1 MTRYQP
7 TYQHSIEH
15 PEAFWAEQA
24 KRIPW
29 YTPPQTI
36 LSYDE
41 QSPSQKHARWFS
53 DGEMNLSYAAL
64 DYHVEN
70 GRGDQA
76 AIFWDS
82 PAAQAKQ
89 MRDKGAHFAG
99 ALMQLGVTKGD
110 RVVIYMPMIPEALVA
125 MYACARLGAIHS
137 VVFGGFAPHEL
148 AARIEDAEPKVVVA
162 ASCGIELGK
171 VLPYKPMVDQAV
183 ELSAH
188 KPDACVVYQREAHRA
203 ELEEGDYDWEE
214 LVAKAPFAE
223 CVPVKGTDPL

>member
-1 MTRYQP
+1 MSRYQH
-7 TYQHSIEH
+7 TFQRSIEY
-15 PEAFWAEQA
+15 PESFWAEQA

-36 LSYDE
+36 LSYDG
-41 QSPSQKHARWFS
+41 QSPGTAHARWFS

-64 DYHVEN
+64 DYHVDN

-89 MRDKGAHFAG
+89 TISYREMRDKVAYFAG
-99 ALMQLGVTKGD
+99 ALAQLGVTKGD

-137 VVFGGFAPHEL
+137 VVFGGFAPMSWRRGL
-148 AARIEDAEPKVVVA
+148 KMLSLKWWWPLPVV
-162 ASCGIELGK
+162 SN
-171 VLPYKPMVDQAV
+171 
-183 ELSAH
+183 
-188 KPDACVVYQREAHRA
+188 
-203 ELEEGDYDWEE
+203 
-214 LVAKAPFAE
+214 
-223 CVPVKGTDPL
+223 